1 MLVAERRAE
10 ILRRIESH
18 GSVRVADLS
27 ATFNVTEETIRR
39 DLEELERQKL
49 VKRTYGGAVRA
60 TGTGFELPHTKRRE
74 KNAAEKARIAK
85 AAAALISEGD
95 TICLDA
101 STTALRLCH
110 ELHNVGRLT
119 VLTNSV
125 HVLIELA
132 GKPDIHLIG
141 TGGVIRETALSFV
154 GPLAE
159 RAVEE
164 RHVDRVFLSG
174 RGITLEKGLTD
185 TNELEVELKKRMIQ
199 ASRQVVAL
207 VDHTKFGYIG
217 FCRLAPLSEI
227 DVLITD
233 SGVDPREVTRLE
245 KAGIEVIVA

>member
-1 MLVAERRAE
+1 M
-10 ILRRIESH
+10 
-18 GSVRVADLS
+18 
-27 ATFNVTEETIRR
+27 
-39 DLEELERQKL
+39 
-49 VKRTYGGAVRA
+49 
-60 TGTGFELPHTKRRE
+60 
-74 KNAAEKARIAK
+74 
-85 AAAALISEGD
+85 
-95 TICLDA
+95 
-101 STTALRLCH
+101 RLCH

-125 HVLIELA
+125 HVLIKLA

-154 GPLAE
+154 GPLAD

-174 RGITLEKGLTD
+174 RGISEKGLTD

-227 DVLITD
+227 DVLID